1 MLNGYQQRMK
11 SPRTGLLRRSAVASA
26 TILPQRGVRLLPGGL
41 KNRSIPNRKSG
52 TPLLSSVTYSPQ
64 YAIAS
69 ISTSA
74 AFGRAATSNA
84 ALAGH
89 APSKKVA

>member
-1 MLNGYQQRMK
+1 MQPLSFANTDGFLHFY
-11 SPRTGLLRRSAVASA
+11 SGSFTETRTERRDKRSCKM
-26 TILPQRGVRLLPGGL
+26 
-41 KNRSIPNRKSG
+41 KNRGIPEPQSGHPCYHLSI
-52 TPLLSSVTYSPQ
+52 YSPQ